1 MTRSLGSLA
10 HSLANLFHDRSQTQE
25 YHVDHDHPHEDP
37 DYVLLGQG
45 RRRARPQGH
54 PQTHPRTQ
62 EAHAAG
68 ADPTRQ
74 EVLNYLGQ
82 LAKDYRLP
90 EKLVYAVA
98 DAESSVNPKIDP
110 QPNYEMRHGKRV
122 LDEHGNPIVKS
133 WDYGLMQINSPRIGH
148 DVVKDPHGHPFK
160 IEEDGMTDWR
170 ANARAGVAA
179 LAPAYHL
186 AELEQGPGATAE
198 DHAQQAYS
206 QYNGGS
212 PKTRERYLKEKH
224 GLPSHGADRN
234 FLKKYE
240 EWPDQKR

>member
-1 MTRSLGSLA
+1 MTRSLGSLG
-10 HSLANLFHDRSQTQE
+10 HSLANLFHDRPRTQE
-25 YHVDHDHPHEDP
+25 YHLDQGHPHDDP
-37 DYVLLGQG
+37 DYLLL
-45 RRRARPQGH
+45 AQGH
-54 PQTHPRTQ
+54 GQARQQTYAQAPAPSHGPKAT
-62 EAHAAG
+62 ESN
-68 ADPTRQ
+68 PTRE
-74 EVLNYLGQ
+74 EVLNYLGE
-82 LAKDYRLP
+82 LAKDYHLP
-90 EKLVYAVA
+90 PKLVYSVA

-110 QPNYEMRHGKRV
+110 QPNYETRHGKRV

-160 IEEDGMTDWR
+160 IEEDVRSDWR
-170 ANARAGVAA
+170 ANARAGVAT

-186 AELEQGPGATAE
+186 AELEQGPGATEE
-198 DHAQQAYS
+198 DHAQQVYS

-224 GLPSHGADRN
+224 GIPEDRADRN
-234 FLKKYE
+234 FLKKYR